1 LRHRAHGFDERRSH
15 IDGKVRRDDSEVGML
30 TVQRVYDRTDTSDGK
45 RILVDRLW
53 PRGLTRE
60 QAAIDEWMKDL
71 APSDELRR
79 WFGHETDKWPEFR
92 RRFIGELSSPEKAK
106 LLDKVARMAREGNV
120 IILYAAKDVE
130 HNNAKVLEEVIL
142 GSARSK

>member
-1 LRHRAHGFDERRSH
+1 
-15 IDGKVRRDDSEVGML
+15 ML
-30 TVQRVYDRTDTSDGK
+30 TVKRVYDETKPGDGK

-60 QAAIDEWMKDL
+60 QAGIDEWMKEL

-79 WFGHETDKWPEFR
+79 WYGHETEKWPEFR
-92 RRFIGELSSPEKAK
+92 RRYIGELSSPEKAK
-106 LLDKVARMAREGNV
+106 PLDKVARMAREGNV
-120 IILYAAKDVE
+120 TILYAAKDIE
-130 HNNAKVLEEVIL
+130 HNNAKVLEEIIL